1 MSPTNGTMK
10 KSYILDKSSYPIK
23 GGIYSGNHLD
33 EAGND
38 PQLAKNLDIIDEN
51 NDKAEEDHLFKRAGA
66 YIEYGNEVQADM
78 KSSKALQFKDPPLFE
93 ETDDEDN
100 VYPLSIKYNRKKA

>member
-1 MSPTNGTMK
+1 MDNDDGA
-10 KSYILDKSSYPIK
+10 SSPIK
-23 GGIYSGNHLD
+23 GGIFYNNQFGDQATSLPFGGQPEYMN
-33 EAGND
+33 E
-38 PQLAKNLDIIDEN
+38 KNV
-51 NDKAEEDHLFKRAGA
+51 KAEEDHLFKRAGA
-66 YIEYGNEVQADM
+66 FIEYGNEVEPDM